1 MDSMSCTLS
10 PLVYAELY
18 RLLAA
23 DKQRYDDI
31 EERLSEIGYAP
42 AWLSTAADAY
52 DQYWAMQLEL
62 TGAEGV
68 GNISVGSAEHALLAT
83 WVLAGLRNTGD
94 DNTLSSALRAN
105 VHRRAV
111 SGIPDL
117 RMPLPSVL
125 NPVIYGWTL
134 GKVVSLSSTDVP
146 VEPVALASMPDDDN
160 LVAAY
165 LGLVNHVLAL
175 EGMAEPWPEMM
186 QTSTYWRGYGIAE
199 ALKPSSR
206 TVPCDRVFR
215 RAPKRLKWLPGA
227 GDGGRALLELLAES
241 RPLLSQ
247 PVFSQL
253 NRESRRGH
261 ARLGAPAGDSPWP
274 HAVRLPGG
282 LSPAV
287 NTPPALRNDP
297 WSYLVREMP
306 TEWWAGGVLREY
318 GN

>member
-1 MDSMSCTLS
+1 MDGMSCTLS

-52 DQYWAMQLEL
+52 DEYWAMQLEL
-62 TGAEGV
+62 AGAEGV
-68 GNISVGSAEHALLAT
+68 GNISVGSSEHALLAT
-83 WVLAGLRNTGD
+83 WILAGLRNTGD

-105 VHRRAV
+105 VYRRAISEV
-111 SGIPDL
+111 PDL
-117 RMPLPSVL
+117 KMPLPSVL

-146 VEPVALASMPDDDN
+146 VEPVAPASMPDDDN

-199 ALKPSSR
+199 ALKP
-206 TVPCDRVFR
+206 
-215 RAPKRLKWLPGA
+215 GA

-253 NRESRRGH
+253 NNHFSRFGARRNALSHVTDDARRPERFVEVVEDTHGWEHLRVTLRGLTQFVCQEVS
-261 ARLGAPAGDSPWP
+261 RLLYEEDP
-274 HAVRLPGG
+274 
-282 LSPAV
+282 
-287 NTPPALRNDP
+287 PPALRNDP
-297 WSYLVREMP
+297 WRYLVREMP
-306 TEWWAGGVLREY
+306 TEWWA
-318 GN
+318 